1 MIVIQLQ
8 VPGSVITTG
17 RWEIY
22 GCVGSARNE
31 EQAAGETMMVSGFH
45 VNKNRVR
52 IFPWAF
58 GSHNKAIAIVST
70 YIDKKR
76 E

>member
-1 MIVIQLQ
+1 MDVLAQH
-8 VPGSVITTG
+8 
-17 RWEIY
+17 
-22 GCVGSARNE
+22 ARKSR
-31 EQAAGETMMVSGFH
+31 GTMMVSGFH
-45 VNKNRVR
+45 VNKKRVR